1 MAPFPFD
8 MSPHAKNYSLRQQ
21 NDTLSTQAERCRE
34 RERAQGKD
42 VERSPA
48 GAVHTDLEEAEVKRG
63 CFILLFF
70 LSGLGAILKRKFTLR
85 EKGKF
90 NFIHFSLQTVNGG
103 LLSPRGQVL
112 SFTEGKNSTKWTR
125 MSTSSSGGS

>member
-1 MAPFPFD
+1 M
-8 MSPHAKNYSLRQQ
+8 Q
-21 NDTLSTQAERCRE
+21 RE
-34 RERAQGKD
+34 REREQGKD

-103 LLSPRGQVL
+103 LLSPRGQVCG
-112 SFTEGKNSTKWTR
+112 FTEGKNSTKWTR
-125 MSTSSSGGS
+125 MSTSSTGGS

>member
-34 RERAQGKD
+34 REREQGKD

-70 LSGLGAILKRKFTLR
+70 FKWFGGNIKEKVHFERKR
-85 EKGKF
+85 E
-90 NFIHFSLQTVNGG
+90 I
-103 LLSPRGQVL
+103 
-112 SFTEGKNSTKWTR
+112 
-125 MSTSSSGGS
+125 